1 MSSYYLEW
9 LNLLGRWAHMITGI
23 AWVGA
28 SFYFVWLDN
37 HLLDPAHEQDREK
50 GVAGEVWSVHGGG
63 FYHSQKYQLAP
74 QTLPSTLHWFK
85 WEAYTTLI
93 SGVFLL
99 ALMYWYGAEI
109 YLIDPAVMAL
119 PKSLAILIGML
130 VLPLG
135 WIVYD
140 QLCKSA
146 LRKNDLHL
154 GIVMFLVLVVVA
166 FALCQVFSG
175 RGAFMHFGA
184 MLGTIMVANVFFV
197 IIPGQKD
204 LVAAKVAGRSPDPQ
218 HGING
223 KQRSVHNTYF
233 TLPVLLVMIS
243 NHYAMTYSHEWNWL
257 ILIGLSLFGALIRV
271 YFVQRHKGKG
281 SPLLLIAAALILAA
295 IIAALAPS
303 QTDSQ
308 SAATHSHDGSAT
320 AGGAVG
326 IAAGAGAGAGI
337 GAKGVTTATDNSSV
351 GAVPVTFASVSGI
364 VMERCAGCH
373 ALKPTYPGFYAPP
386 QGLLLDNDE
395 NIRAQMLKIYQQ
407 SVATKAMPIGNVT
420 GMLDQ
425 ERELIG
431 RWYRD
436 NP

>member
-1 MSSYYLEW
+1 
-9 LNLLGRWAHMITGI
+9 
-23 AWVGA
+23 
-28 SFYFVWLDN
+28 
-37 HLLDPAHEQDREK
+37 
-50 GVAGEVWSVHGGG
+50 
-63 FYHSQKYQLAP
+63 
-74 QTLPSTLHWFK
+74 
-85 WEAYTTLI
+85 
-93 SGVFLL
+93 
-99 ALMYWYGAEI
+99 MYWYGAEI
-109 YLIDPAVMAL
+109 YLIDPSVMAL
-119 PKSLAILIGML
+119 PKPVAILIGVL

-135 WIVYD
+135 WLIYD
-140 QLCKSA
+140 QLCKSS

-243 NHYAMTYSHEWNWL
+243 NHYAMTYTHEWNWL

-271 YFVQRHKGKG
+271 YFVQRHKGSG

-303 QTDSQ
+303 KSVTQAAAV
-308 SAATHSHDGSAT
+308 SAAGTAATSAT
-320 AGGAVG
+320 DTGSNHAEGA
-326 IAAGAGAGAGI
+326 
-337 GAKGVTTATDNSSV
+337 
-351 GAVPVTFASVSGI
+351 AVDFASVSAV

-373 ALKPTYPGFYAPP
+373 ALKPSYPGFYAPP
-386 QGLLLDNDE
+386 QGLVLDNDE

-420 GMLDQ
+420 GMLDE

-431 RWYRD
+431 RWYRA

>member
-37 HLLDPAHEQDREK
+37 HLLEPVSEQDREK

-63 FYHSQKYQLAP
+63 FYHSQKYQVAP

-119 PKSLAILIGML
+119 PKSVAILIGVL

-135 WIVYD
+135 WLIYD

-154 GIVMFLVLVVVA
+154 GLVMFLVLVVVA
-166 FALCQVFSG
+166 YALCQVFSG

-204 LVAAKVAGRSPDPQ
+204 LVAAKIAGRSPDPQ

-243 NHYAMTYSHEWNWL
+243 NHYAMTYTHEWNWL

-271 YFVQRHKGKG
+271 YFVQRHKGRG
-281 SPLLLIAAALILAA
+281 SPLLLIIAAILLAA
-295 IIAALAPS
+295 IIALLAPS
-303 QTDSQ
+303 ASNTPA
-308 SAATHSHDGSAT
+308 SAATTGSST
-320 AGGAVG
+320 ADT
-326 IAAGAGAGAGI
+326 IDLAAM
-337 GAKGVTTATDNSSV
+337 
-351 GAVPVTFASVSGI
+351 PLTFESVSSI
-364 VMERCAGCH
+364 VRNRCAGCH
-373 ALKPTYPGFYAPP
+373 AVQPTYPGFYAPP
-386 QGLLLDNDE
+386 QGLVLDNEE
-395 NIRAQMLKIYQQ
+395 NIRVQMLKIYQQ

-420 GMLDQ
+420 GMLDE

-431 RWYRD
+431 RWYTA
-436 NP
+436 NQQ

>member
-37 HLLDPAHEQDREK
+37 HLLEPVSEQDREK

-63 FYHSQKYQLAP
+63 FYHAQKYQVSP

-99 ALMYWYGAEI
+99 ALIYWYGAEI

-119 PKSLAILIGML
+119 PKSVAILIGVL

-135 WIVYD
+135 WLIYD
-140 QLCKSA
+140 QLCKST

-154 GIVMFLVLVVVA
+154 GIAMFLVLVVIA

-204 LVAAKVAGRSPDPQ
+204 LVAAKIAGRSPDPQ

-243 NHYAMTYSHEWNWL
+243 NHYAMTYTHEWNWL

-281 SPLLLIAAALILAA
+281 SPLLLLAAALILAA

-303 QTDSQ
+303 QAPSQTDRQ
-308 SAATHSHDGSAT
+308 SAVNHSH
-320 AGGAVG
+320 GGV
-326 IAAGAGAGAGI
+326 GAGAAGSGSETETDSEANGI
-337 GAKGVTTATDNSSV
+337 EAT
-351 GAVPVTFASVSGI
+351 PVTFASVSGI

-386 QGLLLDNDE
+386 QGLVLDNDE

-420 GMLDQ
+420 GMLDE

-431 RWYRD
+431 RWYSA